1 MRPLVCSLV
10 IGLLVL
16 GCQEATQPR
25 SGKIEGTVR
34 YPDGSAVEKAK
45 VDIDGGGSTFTDRSG
60 HYELATKGVGTTA
73 TLFAQ
78 DGFTPGKVY
87 GVIHFGR
94 VQVTVTKWS
103 LTQDIVLDQSTP
115 I

>member
-1 MRPLVCSLV
+1 MKHLVYTLV
-10 IGLLVL
+10 IALLAV

-25 SGKIEGTVR
+25 AGKIDGIVR

-60 HYELATKGVGTTA
+60 HYELTTKGVGTTA

-78 DGFTPGKVY
+78 DGFTDGAH

-94 VQVTVTKWS
+94 VQVTVTQS
-103 LTQDIVLDQSTP
+103 SVTQDIVLDQSTP

>member
-1 MRPLVCSLV
+1 MRHTIFALA
-10 IGLLVL
+10 IGLLAL

-25 SGKIEGTVR
+25 VAKIEGTVR
-34 YPDGSAVEKAK
+34 YPDGSVVYKAK
-45 VDIDGGGSTFTDRSG
+45 VDVDGGGSTFTDRSG

-78 DGFTPGKVY
+78 DGFDGGAY
-87 GVIHFGR
+87 AMIHFGR
-94 VQVTVTKWS
+94 VQVTVTKS
-103 LTQDIVLDQSTP
+103 MVTQDIVLDQATP

>member
-1 MRPLVCSLV
+1 MGIVVALCVL
-10 IGLLVL
+10 GL

-25 SGKIEGTVR
+25 MGKIEGTVR
-34 YPDGSAVEKAK
+34 YPDGSVVYKAK
-45 VDIDGGGSTFTDRSG
+45 VDLDGGGSTFTDRSG
-60 HYELATKGVGTTA
+60 HYEFTTQSTGTTV

-78 DGFTPGKVY
+78 DGFTPGMAY

-94 VQVTVTKWS
+94 VQVTVTKPS
-103 LTQDIVLDQSTP
+103 VTQDIVLDQSTP